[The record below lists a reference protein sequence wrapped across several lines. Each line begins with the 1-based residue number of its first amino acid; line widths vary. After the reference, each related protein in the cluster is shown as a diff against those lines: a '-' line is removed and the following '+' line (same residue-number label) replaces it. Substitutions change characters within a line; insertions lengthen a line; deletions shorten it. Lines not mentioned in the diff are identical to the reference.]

1 MAEAKTTAAV
11 RGAPETR
18 GRWLREVWAST
29 IGKKIIVAV
38 TGSILVVYV
47 VLHVLGNLKAFQGYG
62 SGGAPLDD
70 YANWLRTVGAPVV
83 PREGILWLVRVVL
96 LGALI
101 LHIAAI
107 AALTKRNHAA
117 RPAESRSAPVVAR
130 SLSSRTMLW
139 TGTALLA
146 FTVFHILQFTTATIQ
161 ITPVYEGTVYMN
173 VWAAFQKW
181 YFVVLY
187 VGVVILLGMHLKHA
201 VWSVTQTAGWDK
213 PNRNTTF
220 RRFATFLAA
229 SVTIGFAS
237 VPICFF
243 TGILPDPPSTTMV
256 ASR

>member
-1 MAEAKTTAAV
+1 VAKAKTTAAV
-11 RGAPETR
+11 RGAPQAR

-38 TGSILVVYV
+38 TGTILVVYV

-70 YANWLRTVGAPVV
+70 YANWLRTVGSPVI
-83 PREGILWLVRVVL
+83 PRDGLLWLVRAIL
-96 LGALI
+96 IAALI

-107 AALTKRNHAA
+107 VALTKRNQEA
-117 RPAESRSAPVVAR
+117 RPAEARSAPVIGR

-139 TGTALLA
+139 TGLAILA
-146 FTVFHILQFTTATIQ
+146 FTIFHILQFTTRTIQ
-161 ITPVYEGTVYMN
+161 ITPVYEGTVYLN

-187 VGVVILLGMHLKHA
+187 VGAVILLGMHLKHA
-201 VWSVTQTAGWDK
+201 IWSVTQTAGWDK

-220 RRFATFLAA
+220 RRFAVGLAVA
-229 SVTIGFAS
+229 VSVGFAS
-237 VPICFF
+237 VPICFY
-243 TGILPDPPSTTMV
+243 TGILPDPPHATAV
-256 ASR
+256 AAK